1 MYPICPKTSILW
13 FWKFDKFILDHCI
26 NGEKMVKV
34 RDIYIETKKTDQ
46 GKQFSSTH
54 VKLVVEGGRVDQITK
69 E

>member
-46 GKQFSSTH
+46 GK
-54 VKLVVEGGRVDQITK
+54 
-69 E
+69 